1 MEDGRL
7 SIVLIYK
14 NPRALPSSPISD
26 DIYMNHTRRLDGI
39 LVGLVSKY
47 LAQSATSKT
56 TRLHLWE
63 EPLEIEKVGITYELG
78 LVIFLYTLSFSHF
91 TRHSVDRWMDA
102 TISLHIILILYSL
115 FCNLVGPTHNRRVC
129 CSFIKTGGL
138 DAVELPSYIF
148 LFVFHY
154 AKLNGR
160 RKDPSGSI
168 RSLIPLK
175 KKRRQRRGGCCDWI

>member
-102 TISLHIILILYSL
+102 TISPHIIFIVYS
-115 FCNLVGPTHNRRVC
+115 VTWY
-129 CSFIKTGGL
+129 T
-138 DAVELPSYIF
+138 
-148 LFVFHY
+148 
-154 AKLNGR
+154 
-160 RKDPSGSI
+160 
-168 RSLIPLK
+168 
-175 KKRRQRRGGCCDWI
+175 